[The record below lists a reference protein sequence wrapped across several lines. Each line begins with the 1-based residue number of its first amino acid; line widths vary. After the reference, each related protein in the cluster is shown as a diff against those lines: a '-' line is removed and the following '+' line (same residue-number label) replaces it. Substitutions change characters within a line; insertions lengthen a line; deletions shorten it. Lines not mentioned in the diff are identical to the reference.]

1 MMLFKLSLLLILVA
15 VIFLLSGASE
25 SGESSGIKSPPV
37 RIEQSNPTN
46 AESDGSKNPPAPTIE
61 NNSPSATAQK
71 NRSPKDPEP
80 WPPLWSIVTGLVI
93 TGCASAI
100 ALWTLTF
107 IKQRERP
114 WLMLSNPKWEMA
126 KDWSGGVISPVEW
139 SIKNVGRGPAF
150 LTQLATIVD
159 VLKLPVPEKCPGY
172 PVNQS
177 SAKFI
182 IPPEGMHSSTK
193 NVVGVTQ
200 LQGIFNGTHCLIFYG
215 RVI

>member
-1 MMLFKLSLLLILVA
+1 
-15 VIFLLSGASE
+15 
-25 SGESSGIKSPPV
+25 
-37 RIEQSNPTN
+37 
-46 AESDGSKNPPAPTIE
+46 
-61 NNSPSATAQK
+61 
-71 NRSPKDPEP
+71 
-80 WPPLWSIVTGLVI
+80 
-93 TGCASAI
+93 
-100 ALWTLTF
+100 
-107 IKQRERP
+107 
-114 WLMLSNPKWEMA
+114 MLSNPKWEMA

-215 RVI
+215 RVIYRDSLDRKHSTKFCCYWHIANDAWVFEPVGPPDWVDYT